1 MAAGGGGS
9 LELGEGILDAFKELN
24 PDVEIKIDLYD
35 VQSMKSDES
44 SFGVAITGRPLTNAD
59 LKTEAE
65 NGTSEYK
72 VVMGIIQ
79 VDAKW
84 WNDTD
89 KVSEVWTPYFEEVG
103 YTGDVVQYDFD

>member
-1 MAAGGGGS
+1 MERAYWTLS
-9 LELGEGILDAFKELN
+9 RNSIL
-24 PDVEIKIDLYD
+24 KIDLYD

-89 KVSEVWTPYFEEVG
+89 KVSEVWTPYFEEAG

>member
-1 MAAGGGGS
+1 MSNETMAVS
-9 LELGEGILDAFKELN
+9 VLTESGEFKCIATA
-24 PDVEIKIDLYD
+24 PCVITMYD
-35 VQSMKSDES
+35 E
-44 SFGVAITGRPLTNAD
+44 ITGRPLTNAD